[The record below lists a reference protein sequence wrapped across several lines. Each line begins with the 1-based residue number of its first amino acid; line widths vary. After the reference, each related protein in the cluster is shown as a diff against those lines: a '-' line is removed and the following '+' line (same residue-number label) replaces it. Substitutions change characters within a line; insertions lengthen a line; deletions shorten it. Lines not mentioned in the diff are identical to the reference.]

1 MRVAAVDVG
10 TNSVHLLVAEVS
22 SDGEVRPIDAA
33 RHQVELGSGGLD
45 AHQLTPAAFDR
56 GVEALT
62 KIAETARRFEVDDI
76 TAVATSAVREAA
88 NGPQFVRAVKEAAGI
103 HLRVIPGTEEAR
115 LVYLGVRSAL
125 DLTKGPA
132 LLVDIGGGSTEFILA
147 DGDGPKTV
155 ASLHLGH
162 IRLAERFHRDDPI
175 TPDGRQALKRHI
187 KAEIAPLIA
196 RLPPGC
202 FGSFIGTSGTARA
215 ATRMANALAGRA
227 LPKHDEGHVTTRKAI
242 DRLLEEL
249 AQRPR
254 AAFDEIPAFDPR
266 RRATLF
272 AGVTLLREIMKAT
285 GAIELTT
292 SERSLREGLI
302 EDWIRQHRPELEISR
317 TIQTPRERT
326 VELTL
331 RRFGADRLHAEQ
343 VAQLAERLFD
353 GTARLHDLG
362 ASDRLL
368 LREAALLHD
377 IGHHISGEDH
387 PKHAQ
392 YLLKHIP
399 LLGFTTPEVAVL
411 ANVVR
416 YHSRSVP
423 RSKHTDFAALTTTDQ
438 RRVRILAGLLRI
450 ADGLDR
456 SHSQPISDL
465 RIETAR
471 GTVQI
476 RALAH
481 LDADL
486 EQWEVDQRVDLLAD
500 VLGRPVTVVVQPE
513 DVRG

>member
-1 MRVAAVDVG
+1 MRVAAIDVG
-10 TNSVHLLVAEVS
+10 TNSVHLLIAEVS
-22 SDGEVRPIDAA
+22 SEGEVRPVDAA

-45 AHQLTPAAFDR
+45 AHQLTPDAFDR
-56 GVEALT
+56 GVEALSR
-62 KIAETARRFEVDDI
+62 IAETARRFEVDDI

-88 NGPQFVRAVKEAAGI
+88 NGPQFVRAVKDACGV

-115 LVYLGVRSAL
+115 LVYLGVRPAL
-125 DLTKGPA
+125 DLTRGPA

-147 DGDGPKTV
+147 DGDGPRTV

-162 IRLAERFHRDDPI
+162 IRLAERFHRADPL
-175 TPDGRQALKRHI
+175 PQEARQALKRHI
-187 KAEIAPLIA
+187 KAELAPLLSRIPA
-196 RLPPGC
+196 
-202 FGSFIGTSGTARA
+202 GSFATLIGTSGTARA
-215 ATRMANALAGRA
+215 AARMANALAGRA
-227 LPKHDEGHVTTRKAI
+227 LPRHDEGHVCTRKGI

-249 AQRPR
+249 AHRPR
-254 AAFDEIPAFDPR
+254 SAFDELPAFDVR
-266 RRATLF
+266 RRGTLF

-285 GAIELTT
+285 GATELTT

-302 EDWIRQHRPELEISR
+302 EDWIRQHRPELEVSR
-317 TIQTPRERT
+317 TLQTPRERT

-343 VAQLAERLFD
+343 VAQLATSLFD
-353 GTARLHDLG
+353 GTARLHDLQ
-362 ASDRLL
+362 ASDRQL

-377 IGHHISGEDH
+377 IGHHVSGEDH

-392 YLLKHIP
+392 YLLKNIP
-399 LLGFTTPEVAVL
+399 LLGFNAPEVALL
-411 ANVVR
+411 ANLVR

-423 RSKHTDFAALTTTDQ
+423 RTKHADFSALSSNDQ
-438 RRVRILAGLLRI
+438 RRVRVLAGLLRI

-456 SHSQPISDL
+456 SHSQPIADL
-465 RIETAR
+465 RVDTTR

-486 EQWEVDQRVDLLAD
+486 EQWEVDQRVDLLAE
-500 VLGRPVTVVVQPE
+500 VLGRPVTVVVQPR
-513 DVRG
+513 DPSA